1 MKPFYVIN
9 FDINARKFEQ
19 YDVMPYFV
27 NGYKSAKQKPKTF
40 DEFKK
45 FVEDK
50 SRYRFWSRC
59 EYEIIV
65 SDWPPNG
72 ISEKWDVHR
81 QLMMN
86 IDIVTQLLMDN
97 VKKKSKLT
105 IG

>member
-9 FDINARKFEQ
+9 FDINARKFEH
-19 YDVMPYFV
+19 YNVMTYFV
-27 NGYKSAKQKPKTF
+27 NEYKSAKQKPKTF

-50 SRYRFWSRC
+50 SRYHFWSRC

-65 SDWPPNG
+65 SDWPPTG
-72 ISEKWDVHR
+72 IQEKWDVHR

-86 IDIVTQLLMDN
+86 IDTITHLLMDN
-97 VKKKSKLT
+97 IKKED
-105 IG
+105 